1 MKSAIKN
8 ILIITAI
15 MAVTQGVFVA
25 FFLLIGSILLQDIY
39 FTFFLAWIFSILS
52 LAIIAEIFGDK
63 KISLTIHDHD
73 NK

>member
-15 MAVTQGVFVA
+15 LTVTQGVFVT
-25 FFLLIGSILLQDIY
+25 FFLMVGSILIQDLYI
-39 FTFFLAWIFSILS
+39 TCFLAWISSILS

-73 NK
+73 NE